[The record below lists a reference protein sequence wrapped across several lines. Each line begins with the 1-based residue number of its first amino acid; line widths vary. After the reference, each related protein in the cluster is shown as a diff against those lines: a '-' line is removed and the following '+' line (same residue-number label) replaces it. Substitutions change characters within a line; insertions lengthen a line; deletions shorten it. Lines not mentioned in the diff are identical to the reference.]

1 MSINP
6 KKPNKKL
13 WQSEEIKATDLK
25 YLGFKEINKLDASR
39 KFAENINVFV
49 KFFYHDAFKK
59 TLIESPLFLLDKTV
73 LKNLKQI
80 NNQFSHLNKT
90 QYSQNIE
97 TKQITT
103 YTAFDY
109 LFVKLKMQEIFPHT
123 IMSTFIYSDN
133 RTKTPK
139 QFIKE
144 KVIPANKNQITFQFN

>member
-59 TLIESPLFLLDKTV
+59 TLIGSPLFLLDKTV